1 MWCNVGGTRDC
12 DDDGGCWADAAA
24 DVAEGWSGV
33 RGGLE
38 GGSVDAVELRLGL
51 PMGLLLIL
59 VLWLSPGDDADDPGE
74 LLLVES
80 SDNATLVGLPRPS
93 SSSFLSTLL
102 LPWRSSSSNGS
113 VFVVAM
119 VGFY

>member
-1 MWCNVGGTRDC
+1 MGGTRDC
-12 DDDGGCWADAAA
+12 DDDGGLADATANV
-24 DVAEGWSGV
+24 DEGWSGV

-59 VLWLSPGDDADDPGE
+59 LLWLSPGDDADDPGE
-74 LLLVES
+74 LPVES